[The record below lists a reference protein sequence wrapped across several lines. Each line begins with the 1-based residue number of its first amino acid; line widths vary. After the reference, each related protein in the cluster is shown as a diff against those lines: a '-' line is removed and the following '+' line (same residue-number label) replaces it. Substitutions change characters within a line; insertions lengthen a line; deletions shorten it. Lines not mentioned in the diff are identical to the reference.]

1 MGFWDEA
8 KNKASKVIAPKEE
21 VINLQQKLSKL
32 ELSDINYIFELMTER
47 TYRGREIEQATTTYL
62 KVKFIKGMLE
72 QQGGTNGEAKVKNS

>member
-8 KNKASKVIAPKEE
+8 KSKASKVAEPKEE
-21 VINLQQKLSKL
+21 VIDLQQKLSKL

-62 KVKFIKGMLE
+62 KIKFIKAMLE
-72 QQGGTNGEAKVKNS
+72 QGEGNGEIEVKNS